1 MKKQCGAVFFALV
14 LLISGFG
21 GAHKVEAAEPSGHSF
36 CIDGFRDTEDLAQR
50 MDRAY
55 AADPSGVR
63 QIKIER
69 CNASM
74 LHFLIAFQKIDPGA
88 GLTDIGQL
96 AAYVRSWV
104 VTPTKAGVEYK
115 SACLMDRPNG
125 VRDVVIDCDSKEIR
139 DGEKVYANPKTGVA
153 VAKQYCANPGAVEN
167 PPIVVQ
173 ARCLPYKFPSMPGT
187 PVRVAY
193 IGPNQLPGRC
203 YRLQLAGEQAPRF
216 DMPEECPNVFQA
228 RRGDRM
234 ITIVCNWSRL
244 ESFTTNILRVRAQV
258 QVALAFIGRVTGTNR
273 PETHTLWLP
282 PEAAEGE
289 VWVCYQLPS
298 GEFVTIGLR
307 RKDLVDADGGATV
320 PTDMVYGP
328 NPAIWHGD

>member
-1 MKKQCGAVFFALV
+1 MKKLYGAIFAL
-14 LLISGFG
+14 LLLTFG
-21 GAHKVEAAEPSGHSF
+21 GVAHEVEAAEPSGHSF

-63 QIKIER
+63 QVKIER

-139 DGEKVYANPKTGVA
+139 PGEKVYANPKTGVA

-173 ARCLPYKFPSMPGT
+173 ARCIPYRFPSMPGT
-187 PVRVAY
+187 RIRGAY
-193 IGPNQLPGRC
+193 IGANSLPGRC
-203 YRLQLAGEQAPRF
+203 SKLQLAGENGPRF
-216 DMPEECPNVFQA
+216 DMPEECPKTYQVK
-228 RRGDRM
+228 RGDRM
-234 ITIVCNWSRL
+234 VTVVCNWTEDERAVSRIL
-244 ESFTTNILRVRAQV
+244 GLVAKVQNVSFGL
-258 QVALAFIGRVTGTNR
+258 IGRATGTN
-273 PETHTLWLP
+273 TLWLP

-289 VWVCYQLPS
+289 VVICYELPN
-298 GEFVTIGLR
+298 GQIVTLGLR
-307 RKDLVDADGGATV
+307 RKDLVDADGGATI

-328 NPAIWHGD
+328 NPAVYPGN